1 MKVFKFGGASVK
13 NAEAVKNVAAI
24 LSLFEGQKLTVIV
37 SAMGKTT
44 NKLEEI
50 VLALKN
56 SDRKSFVSLIE
67 EIELFHETILAALF
81 TERHYTIYNT
91 IEAIFENL
99 KDKINKPF
107 SENESFEYDQI
118 VSLGEI
124 ISSHILAA
132 YLNEQSFSAH
142 WIDARQLVRTDNNYQ
157 EGKVDWT
164 KTEMLI
170 QSKFLPEFSN
180 SDILVTQGFVGHTAE
195 GFTTTLGREGSD
207 YTAGIFAF
215 CGNAEN
221 VTIWKDVPGMLNA
234 DPKYFE
240 DTIKLEKISFKEAI
254 ELSYYGAS
262 VIHPKTI
269 KPLQNKGIPL
279 FVKSFIDPKA
289 DGTVIQSSTSND
301 ELIPSFIFKK
311 EQTLFSFTPK
321 DFSFIV
327 EENLSDIFNKLSQTK
342 SKINLMQN
350 SALSFSI
357 LVDGNKTN
365 PSAILSEFNHTY
377 EVRYNEG
384 LELVTIRHYDDA
396 TIERMTKNK
405 EIILQQRTRHTA
417 RFVLKSN

>member
-1 MKVFKFGGASVK
+1 LG
-13 NAEAVKNVAAI
+13 
-24 LSLFEGQKLTVIV
+24 
-37 SAMGKTT
+37 
-44 NKLEEI
+44 
-50 VLALKN
+50 
-56 SDRKSFVSLIE
+56 LIE
-67 EIELFHETILAALF
+67 ELELFHEDILADLF
-81 TERHYTIYNT
+81 PEKHFSIYNT
-91 IEAIFENL
+91 IEAIFEQL
-99 KDKINKPF
+99 KEKINKPF
-107 SENESFEYDQI
+107 SENTSFEYDQI
-118 VSLGEI
+118 VSLGEV
-124 ISSHILAA
+124 ISSHIVAA
-132 YLNEQSFSAH
+132 YLTEQSFSAH
-142 WIDARQLVRTDNNYQ
+142 WMDARQLIRTDNNYQ
-157 EGKVDWT
+157 EGKVDWL
-164 KTEMLI
+164 KTEGLI
-170 QSKFLPEFSN
+170 QTKLLPEFSN
-180 SDILVTQGFVGHTAE
+180 SNILVTQGFLGHTAE

-215 CGNAEN
+215 CGNAES

-240 DTIKLEKISFKEAI
+240 DTIKLDKISFKEAI

-311 EQTLFSFTPK
+311 EQTLYSFTPK

-327 EENLSDIFNKLSQTK
+327 EENLSDIFNQLSLARA
-342 SKINLMQN
+342 KINLMQN

-357 LVDGNKTN
+357 LVDSEKTS
-365 PSAILSEFNHTY
+365 PETILNLFSNNY

-384 LELVTIRHYDDA
+384 LELVTIRHYDIA
-396 TIERMTKNK
+396 TIDRVTKEK

-417 RFVLKSN
+417 RFILKNI

>member
-13 NAEAVKNVAAI
+13 NADALKNVASI
-24 LSLFEGQKLTVIV
+24 LSLFEGERLTVVV

-50 VLALKN
+50 VNTLKKR
-56 SDRKSFVSLIE
+56 DRKKFLGLIE
-67 EIELFHETILAALF
+67 ELELFHEDILADLF
-81 TERHYTIYNT
+81 PEKHFSIYNT
-91 IEAIFENL
+91 IEAIFEQL
-99 KDKINKPF
+99 KEKINKPF
-107 SENESFEYDQI
+107 SENTSFEYDQI
-118 VSLGEI
+118 VSLGEV
-124 ISSHILAA
+124 ISSHIVAA
-132 YLNEQSFSAH
+132 YLTEQSFSAH
-142 WIDARQLVRTDNNYQ
+142 WMDARQLVRTDNNYQ
-157 EGKVDWT
+157 EGKVDWL
-164 KTEMLI
+164 KTEALI
-170 QSKFLPEFSN
+170 QTKLLPEFSN
-180 SDILVTQGFVGHTAE
+180 SNIIVTQGFLGHTAE

-215 CGNAEN
+215 CGNAES

-240 DTIKLEKISFKEAI
+240 DTIKLDKISFKEAI

-289 DGTVIQSSTSND
+289 DGTVIQTSTSND

-311 EQTLFSFTPK
+311 EQTLYSFTPK

-327 EENLSDIFNKLSQTK
+327 EENLSNIFNQLSSAK
-342 SKINLMQN
+342 AKINLMQN

-357 LVDGNKTN
+357 LVDSQKTN
-365 PSAILSEFNHTY
+365 PETILNLFGTNY

-384 LELVTIRHYDDA
+384 LELVTIRHYDNA
-396 TIERMTKNK
+396 TIERVTKGK

-417 RFVLKSN
+417 RFVLKSI